1 VVSLVPVSAL
11 FLVYCDFDDGFLGCR
26 KSRRKDKET
35 PMVTQDEESRQ
46 YLEEDFVNEQ
56 ICDADFSTLVE
67 LPHGLDYN
75 EWLAT
80 HSE

>member
-1 VVSLVPVSAL
+1 M
-11 FLVYCDFDDGFLGCR
+11 
-26 KSRRKDKET
+26 T
-35 PMVTQDEESRQ
+35 IQDEENRQ
-46 YLEEDFVNEQ
+46 YLEDEYVNQQ
-56 ICDADFSTLVE
+56 ICDVDFSTLVE